1 MRTRD
6 RRHLTWGMWLCL
18 SVACLAVGC
27 GRGMTSKRPP
37 IHPILDMDSQPKYKA
52 QSSNQFYY
60 NRMTLQPPVPGTV
73 AVGELQT
80 DDVLATGK
88 DADGNFVA
96 TSPLEPTPELIA
108 RGADRY
114 AIYCT
119 PCHRASGDGQG
130 ILFKR
135 GGVPTANLHD
145 ERLRAMPD
153 GELFHGITNGV
164 GLMPS
169 YAYPISTEDRWAI
182 VAHVR
187 ELQKGPLS

>member
-1 MRTRD
+1 MPARQWLHAARGVCTC
-6 RRHLTWGMWLCL
+6 LCL
-18 SVACLAVGC
+18 ALVAMGC

-37 IHPILDMDSQPKYKA
+37 IHPIRDMDSQPKYKT
-52 QSSNQFYY
+52 QSSNEFFY

-73 AVGELQT
+73 AIGELQT
-80 DDVLATGK
+80 DDVLVTGK
-88 DADGNFVA
+88 DPEGNFVA
-96 TSPLEPTPELIA
+96 TSPLEATPGIIA

-114 AIYCT
+114 GIYCA

-135 GGVPTANLHD
+135 GVPTANLHD

-153 GELFHGITNGV
+153 GELFQAISNGV

-169 YAYPISTEDRWAI
+169 YAYPISVEDRWAI
-182 VAHVR
+182 VVYVR
-187 ELQKGPLS
+187 ELQKGR